1 MDKAQ
6 QHEAIFKFM
15 IDNSENYGVSEDEKE
30 SWLDY
35 FATNFPDPPSGE
47 VSESYVN
54 QMFEPTRQAVVD
66 DINSR
71 NFWRSGRFWWR
82 SDESAAFVD
91 YLRAALTIKDLIFFQ
106 RQATNKTEKTTK
118 AKKMYKEWKEAMDK
132 VSEHHAKIVDVMP
145 EVHETHAN
153 NFDGLKFFDNTM
165 WFLGCW

>member
-15 IDNSENYGVSEDEKE
+15 IDNSEKYGVSEDEKE

-54 QMFEPTRQAVVD
+54 QMFEPTRQAVVE

-71 NFWRSGRFWWR
+71 NFWRSGRFWR

-91 YLRAALTIKDLIFFQ
+91 YLRTALTIKDLIFFQ
-106 RQATNKTEKTTK
+106 RQATNKTEKKTK

-132 VSEHHAKIVDVMP
+132 DREHHAKIVDDMP
-145 EVHETHAN
+145 EVNETHTN
-153 NFDGLKFFDNTM
+153 NFDTAM
-165 WFLGCW
+165 WFLGCWGN